1 MTGAAGPA
9 FAATISAVTA
19 AELGASYHDGCPVGP
34 ASLRM
39 LTVSYWGF
47 DGAAHTGK
55 VVVAASFADDVVK
68 VFHQLY
74 DGRFPVRSLRPIS
87 EFGGSDPASM
97 AADNTSAFNCRYV
110 LGTTKWSEHA
120 YGRALDINTVE
131 NPEVSGGVADP
142 PAGAAYLDRSNVRPG
157 MATSG
162 SVVVKAFSSIGW
174 IWGGTWKNS
183 KDYQHFSS
191 TGK

>member
-1 MTGAAGPA
+1 MVPAGPA
-9 FAATISAVTA
+9 FASTISAITA

-34 ASLRM
+34 DALRK
-39 LTVSYWGF
+39 LTLSYWGF
-47 DGAAHTGK
+47 DDAPHTGA
-55 VVVAASFADDVVK
+55 VVVAASFANDVVK

-74 DGRFPVRSLRPIS
+74 DARFPLRSVRPIS
-87 EFGGSDPASM
+87 EFGGSDPESM

-110 LGTTKWSEHA
+110 LGTTTWSEHA
-120 YGRALDINTVE
+120 YGRAIDINTVE

-157 MATSG
+157 MATPG
-162 SVVVKAFSSIGW
+162 SVVVKAFTSIGW

-191 TGK
+191 TGR